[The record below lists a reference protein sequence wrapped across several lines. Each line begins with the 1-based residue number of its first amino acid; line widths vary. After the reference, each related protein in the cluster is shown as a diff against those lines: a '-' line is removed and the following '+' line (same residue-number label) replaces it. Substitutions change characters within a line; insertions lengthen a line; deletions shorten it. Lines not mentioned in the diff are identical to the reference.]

1 MLKQEDIT
9 KLQNHFKSGKVD
21 TLINESIELLKNNSK
36 SVILLD
42 ILGSAYA
49 SIKNYSEATKYY
61 KQALEINPKTVHLY
75 NNLANVYIDEK
86 NTIPLL
92 LCYKNRLK
100 LTLLILRVFYN

>member
-42 ILGSAYA
+42 MLGSAYA

-61 KQALEINPKTVHLY
+61 KQALEIN
-75 NNLANVYIDEK
+75 
-86 NTIPLL
+86 
-92 LCYKNRLK
+92 LK
-100 LTLLILRVFYN
+100 QFIFIII

>member
-42 ILGSAYA
+42 ILGSLMHLLKIIVKQL
-49 SIKNYSEATKYY
+49 SIINM
-61 KQALEINPKTVHLY
+61 LEIN
-75 NNLANVYIDEK
+75 EK
-86 NTIPLL
+86 QFIF
-92 LCYKNRLK
+92 
-100 LTLLILRVFYN
+100 III